1 MKGVLPN
8 WLERWLGI
16 EPASPGQGTVWE
28 LEHSWTWAPSLTLLV
43 VAAAIAWVAFFYHRE
58 AGSRAY
64 RSLLAILRLTAVL
77 LVFVML
83 AEPTI
88 TLRRTGLPT
97 VVVAVDDSDSMS
109 IEDKL
114 AGKAQK
120 IVRRQL
126 QQAGLVESTR
136 LNVAKALLSDRG
148 SQLVR
153 KLERDYKV
161 KLYFVS
167 DDARLQ
173 PGDRQE
179 MNDSLRKLEAR
190 GTSSRL
196 GDAVSAILRDSRGAP
211 PAAIVLLSDGITTE
225 GEPLSAAARA
235 ARAKGVPIFAIGLG
249 SDVPVRDL
257 ELSDLLVDEVVF
269 VDDIVNFEAKLRTQ
283 GAQGREVEVTLR
295 REDNPEILART
306 KASIDQDGQ
315 PQTVRLAYRP
325 TEAGQFEYVVEV
337 TPLEDEVDPT
347 NNLQKRSVY
356 VRKDRIRVLLAQ
368 AYPSYEFRYLAN
380 MLARDKTVELKTVL
394 QDADLEYAEIDAS
407 VLRMFPATQEE
418 LFEYDVLILGDFNP
432 ALLGTPGLANVQAF
446 VERKGGGIA
455 LIAGPKYMPVA
466 TAGTPLERLLPF
478 ELANAAVPD
487 DASLDTPF
495 KLRPTDIG
503 LTMPHLQ
510 LGDSLAESQ
519 KIWSQLP
526 ELYWLLKIQRTKPA
540 VRVLA
545 EGAPEG
551 AGGSPLPVI
560 MLQYFGA
567 GRILFHA
574 TDETWRWRYRV
585 GDALFA
591 RYWGQAIRML
601 SRSKLMDRERGV
613 ELTVEQPEF
622 RRGEA
627 VSLRARFLDERLA
640 PATDDGVEVVVEHA
654 GQPNERM
661 TLTRSSASRGLF
673 EGTFTAM
680 GEGRYHARLAAPA
693 TAGKAPSVDFRVTA
707 PPGERVR
714 TAMDVAELK
723 AAAAMSGGR
732 FYPSSNALSL
742 LSELPPGRQVPIEPL
757 PPRPLWNHWWM
768 MVALVGVLGAEWILR
783 KRKGM
788 L

>member
-693 TAGKAPSVDFRVTA
+693 TAGKAHSVDFRVTA